1 MREALSNLLLN
12 RMPLSL
18 WGALLIFGGFTTFIL
33 ATALGFVRLV
43 LFLPQS
49 WREVLILVSWYSGIP
64 LVAGVLLFLADLF
77 LLLPMKREKS
87 QRRMYRPLKKERVTV
102 ALTAY
107 NDEASIG
114 EAVRDFLEH
123 PQVERVLVVS
133 NNSRDRTIEFARA
146 AGAITINEERGGYG
160 HCVLRCLQEAL
171 LYPDAE
177 LIVLCEGDM
186 TFRAHDIPKF
196 LAYASHADI
205 VNGTR
210 IVEQLRARSTQ
221 LTTFMFYGNF
231 FVAKLL
237 ELKHLG
243 RGTLTD
249 MGTTYKLAHRD
260 SLERLL
266 PRLTPRV
273 NLEFNAYLLDMALR
287 SGELVVECPITFHPR
302 VGVSK
307 GGNTNNLRALSVGL
321 RMIIGICVGWRAVF
335 TAPRST

>member
-1 MREALSNLLLN
+1 MSEALSNFFLN

-18 WGALLIFGGFTTFIL
+18 WGALLIFFGFTTFTL

-49 WREVLILVSWYSGIP
+49 WREGLILVFWYSGIP

-77 LLLPMKREKS
+77 QLLPMKREKS
-87 QRRMYRPLKKERVTV
+87 QRRTYRLLPTERVAV

-114 EAVRDFLEH
+114 DAVRDFLGH
-123 PQVERVLVVS
+123 PQVERVIVVS
-133 NNSRDRTIEFARA
+133 NNSQDRNFAFARA
-146 AGAITINEERGGYG
+146 ADAIAINEERGGYG

-171 LYPDAE
+171 RYPDAE
-177 LIVLCEGDM
+177 LSLLCEGNM
-186 TFRAHDIPKF
+186 TFRAHDLPKF
-196 LAYASHADI
+196 LAYAPHADM

-231 FVAKLL
+231 FVSILL

-243 RGTLTD
+243 WGTLTD
-249 MGTTYKLAHRD
+249 MGTTYKLAHRE

-287 SGELVVECPITFHPR
+287 SGELMVECPITFHSR
-302 VGVSK
+302 VDRQ
-307 GGNTNNLRALSVGL
+307 T
-321 RMIIGICVGWRAVF
+321 VF
-335 TAPRST
+335 TTPRFA